1 MRDAEAAGGS
11 AAFDREI
18 DHARAVGAKSSVKDF
33 SPNALATTD
42 GTDMFLTRM
51 NDWVSATGTRLTI
64 ATGLLGTTMLGGA
77 GSALAQEA
85 VIGVAKPEQLG
96 MQEAATSIAADSHHF
111 HNMILLPIITVI
123 TVFVM
128 LLLLYIMFRFRASK
142 NPVPS
147 KTTHHTGLEIAWT
160 VIPILILIVIS
171 IPSFKLLY
179 KQLDLPKTDLTIKAI
194 GHQWYWEYQYP
205 DDGKF
210 SFEARMIPTADLKQ
224 GQLRLLETDNEVVV
238 PVGKNIRI
246 QITSA
251 DVIHS
256 WTVPSF
262 GIKHDAVPGR
272 VNESWFNIDADKP
285 GIYYGQCSELCGVDH
300 AFMPIKVR
308 AVPQAEYDAWLEA
321 GKAKFDPL
329 EAVPSASLT
338 VPAETTVAAASATQP
353 AN

>member
-1 MRDAEAAGGS
+1 
-11 AAFDREI
+11 
-18 DHARAVGAKSSVKDF
+18 
-33 SPNALATTD
+33 
-42 GTDMFLTRM
+42 MFLTRK
-51 NDWVSATGTRLTI
+51 NDWVAKSGTRLMV
-64 ATGLLGTTMLGGA
+64 AASLLGAGVFGGA
-77 GSALAQEA
+77 ASALAQDN
-85 VIGVAKPEQLG
+85 VIGAAQPGQIG
-96 MQEAATSIAADSHHF
+96 MQPAATSIAADSHFF
-111 HNMILLPIITVI
+111 HNMILMPIITVI

-128 LLLLYIMFRFRASK
+128 LLLLWIVYRFRATK

-160 VIPILILIVIS
+160 VIPILILIIIS

-179 KQLDLPKTDLTIKAI
+179 KQLDLPKTDLTIRAI
-194 GHQWYWEYQYP
+194 GHQWYWSYEYP

-210 SFEARMIPTADLKQ
+210 TFEARMIETKDLKP

-246 QITSA
+246 QITST

-285 GIYYGQCSELCGVDH
+285 GIYYGQCSELCGTAH
-300 AFMPIKVR
+300 GFMPIKVR
-308 AVPQAEYDAWLEA
+308 AVSPEEYAAWIEE
-321 GKAKFDPL
+321 GKTKFDPL
-329 EAVPSASLT
+329 EEAAVPAASLT
-338 VPAETTVAAASATQP
+338 QPAADTSVASAEDSSATETNAAGAAAP